1 MLASHGLALQSP
13 LAFQDDR
20 SYSHAMARPRRSDK
34 TRERLLEEGV
44 RLFSHVGFHGTGL
57 KAILDKV
64 GVPKGSFYNY
74 FASKDA
80 FVEEVARKYIA
91 TLLGAYDRVIA
102 GSSQG
107 ALSTLRTMLGF
118 MVDMLEGRFGPG
130 CLLGNLAGEI
140 GSSHPQQREVLLEC
154 FNLWLARLERHIA
167 AAQEEGSVRKDLPAK
182 ELAEYFW
189 NAWEGSLLAMKMQQS
204 TAPVRQCLELTFD
217 VFFPPA
223 KP

>member
-1 MLASHGLALQSP
+1 
-13 LAFQDDR
+13 
-20 SYSHAMARPRRSDK
+20 MARPRRSEK
-34 TRERLLEEGV
+34 TREHLLAEGV

-80 FVEEVARKYIA
+80 FVEEVARKYIT
-91 TLLGAYDRVIA
+91 TLLDAYDRVIT
-102 GSSQG
+102 GSTQG

-140 GSSHPQQREVLLEC
+140 GSTHPQQREVLLEC
-154 FNLWLARLERHIA
+154 FNLWLGRLERLIA
-167 AAQEEGSVRKDLPAK
+167 AAQEEGSVRKDLSAR
-182 ELAEYFW
+182 ELADFFW

-204 TAPVRQCLELTFD
+204 TAPLRQCIQLTFD

-223 KP
+223 TE